1 MKNKKLIF
9 YIAVLSILAVF
20 SLFIFR
26 KKINTYSG
34 TMYYLGTVNEVTLY
48 TKSNEKKADEILFNC
63 ENVIKDI
70 DNKMNPSTLSSDI
83 YKVNEDAG
91 KSYTK
96 VSQDTFNVIKA
107 ALHFSD
113 LSDGHFDIS
122 VGSLVQ
128 LWNIGNE
135 KARVPS
141 QSEINSLL
149 PTINYK
155 NIILDEKN
163 TSIMLKHEGIKL
175 DLGGIAKGYAADKV
189 VEYLEKQ
196 KIEGAIVNLGGN
208 IYTLGTK
215 DGKNKFNIGV
225 QDPTKPRGNAI
236 GSITTTNNS
245 VVTSGIYERYIEKN
259 GKIFHHILSPKTG
272 YPVENELSS
281 VTIISDNS
289 MDCDALSTTTFSL
302 GTKEGIK
309 LIESLSNTEAI
320 FITKDKKIY
329 LTPGIKDSFHL
340 KDSTFTI
347 KN

>member
-9 YIAVLSILAVF
+9 YIAIIILLAVSIF
-20 SLFIFR
+20 FIFS
-26 KKINTYSG
+26 KKVNTYTK

-48 TKSNEKKADEILFNC
+48 TKSGEKKAEEILSKC
-63 ENVIKDI
+63 EEMVKDI

-83 YKVNEDAG
+83 YKINENAG
-91 KSYTK
+91 KSFTK
-96 VSQDTFNVIKA
+96 VSKDTFDVIKTSI
-107 ALHFSD
+107 HFSHV
-113 LSDGHFDIS
+113 SGGNFDVSI
-122 VGSLVQ
+122 GSLVQ

-135 KARVPS
+135 KAKVPT
-141 QSEINSLL
+141 QSEINTVL

-155 NIILDEKN
+155 NIVLDDKN
-163 TSIMLKHEGIKL
+163 TSIMLKHKGTKL

-189 VEYLEKQ
+189 VSYLKEQ

-215 DGKNKFNIGV
+215 DGKNKFNIGI
-225 QDPTKPRGNAI
+225 QDPTKPRGNSI
-236 GSITTTNNS
+236 GSLSTTNNS

-259 GKIFHHILSPKTG
+259 GKIYHHILSPKTG

-289 MDCDALSTTTFSL
+289 MYCDALSTTTFSL
-302 GTKEGIK
+302 GTKEGLK
-309 LIESLSNTEAI
+309 LIESMPNTEAI
-320 FITKDKKIY
+320 FITKNKKIY
-329 LTPGIKDSFHL
+329 LTPGLKDSFNL
-340 KDSTFTI
+340 SDPTFTI

>member
-1 MKNKKLIF
+1 MKNKKLIL
-9 YIAVLSILAVF
+9 YIAILSILAIF
-20 SLFIFR
+20 SFLIFR
-26 KKINTYSG
+26 QKINTYSK

-48 TKSNEKKADEILFNC
+48 TKSNEKEANDILNNC
-63 ENVIKDI
+63 ENIIKDI

-83 YKVNEDAG
+83 YKINENAG

-96 VSQDTFNVIKA
+96 VSPDTFKVIKT
-107 ALHFSD
+107 ALNFSD
-113 LSDGHFDIS
+113 LSDGHFDVS

-141 QSEINSLL
+141 QDEINSVL

-163 TSIMLKHEGIKL
+163 NSVMLKHKGTKL

-189 VEYLEKQ
+189 VEYLKKQ
-196 KIEGAIVNLGGN
+196 KIEGSIVNLGGN
-208 IYTLGTK
+208 IFTIGSK

-236 GSITTTNNS
+236 GSISTTDNS

-259 GKIFHHILSPKTG
+259 GKIYHHILSPKTG

-281 VTIISDNS
+281 VTIVSNNS
-289 MDCDALSTTTFSL
+289 MNCDALSTTAFSI
-302 GTKEGIK
+302 GTEEGLK
-309 LIESLSNTEAI
+309 LIESLPNTEAI

-329 LTPGIKDSFHL
+329 LTPGLKDSFNL

-347 KN
+347 QN

>member
-48 TKSNEKKADEILFNC
+48 TKSNKKKADEILFNC
-63 ENVIKDI
+63 ENVIKNI

-83 YKVNEDAG
+83 YKLNENAG

-163 TSIMLKHEGIKL
+163 TSIMLKHEGTKL

-289 MDCDALSTTTFSL
+289 MDCDALSTTAFSL

-309 LIESLSNTEAI
+309 LIESLSNIEAI
-320 FITKDKKIY
+320 FITKDKEIY

>member
-9 YIAVLSILAVF
+9 YIAVLLILAVF

-83 YKVNEDAG
+83 YKVNENAG

-196 KIEGAIVNLGGN
+196 KIEGSIVNLGGN

-289 MDCDALSTTTFSL
+289 MDCDALSTTAFSL

-320 FITKDKKIY
+320 FITKDKEIY

>member
-9 YIAVLSILAVF
+9 YIAILSILAIF
-20 SLFIFR
+20 SSFIFK
-26 KKINTYSG
+26 KKINTYSK

-48 TKSNEKKADEILFNC
+48 TKSNEKKANEILSNC
-63 ENVIKDI
+63 ESIVKDI

-83 YKVNEDAG
+83 YKINENAG

-96 VSQDTFNVIKA
+96 VSQDTFNVIKT

-113 LSDGHFDIS
+113 LSNGHFDIS

-135 KARVPS
+135 KAKVPD
-141 QSEINSLL
+141 QSEIDLVLS
-149 PTINYK
+149 TINYK
-155 NIILDEKN
+155 DIILDERN
-163 TSIMLKHEGIKL
+163 TSIMLKNEGAKV
-175 DLGGIAKGYAADKV
+175 DLGGIAKGYSADKV
-189 VEYLEKQ
+189 VKYLEDQ
-196 KIEGAIVNLGGN
+196 KVEGAIVNLGGN

-236 GSITTTNNS
+236 GSINTTNNS
-245 VVTSGIYERYIEKN
+245 VVTSGIYERYIEKD
-259 GKIFHHILSPKTG
+259 GKIYHHILSPKTG

-281 VTIISDNS
+281 VTILANNS
-289 MDCDALSTTTFSL
+289 MNSDALSTTAFSL
-302 GTKEGIK
+302 GTKEGLK
-309 LIESLSNTEAI
+309 LIESLPNTEAI
-320 FITKDKKIY
+320 FITKDKEIY

>member
-1 MKNKKLIF
+1 MKNKKLIL
-9 YIAVLSILAVF
+9 YIAILSILAIF
-20 SLFIFR
+20 SFLIFSQ
-26 KKINTYSG
+26 KINTYSK

-48 TKSNEKKADEILFNC
+48 TKANEKEANEILNNC
-63 ENVIKDI
+63 ERIIKDM
-70 DNKMNPSTLSSDI
+70 DNKMNPSTLSSDV
-83 YKVNEDAG
+83 YKINENAG

-96 VSQDTFNVIKA
+96 VSPDTFKVIKSA
-107 ALHFSD
+107 IHFSD
-113 LSDGHFDIS
+113 LSGGHFDAS

-141 QSEINSLL
+141 QDEINSVL

-155 NIILDEKN
+155 NITLDEKN
-163 TSIMLKHEGIKL
+163 NSVMLKHEGTKL

-189 VEYLEKQ
+189 VKYLKTQ
-196 KIEGAIVNLGGN
+196 KIGGSIVNLGGN
-208 IYTLGTK
+208 IFTIGSK

-236 GSITTTNNS
+236 GSILTTDNS
-245 VVTSGIYERYIEKN
+245 VVTSGIYERYIEKD
-259 GKIFHHILSPKTG
+259 GKIYHHILSPKTG

-281 VTIISDNS
+281 VTIVSNNS
-289 MDCDALSTTTFSL
+289 MNCDALSTTAFSL

-309 LIESLSNTEAI
+309 LIESLPNTEAI

-329 LTPGIKDSFHL
+329 LTPGLKDSFNL

-347 KN
+347 QN